1 MGKNGSVRSVVPRI
15 EDIEEAVRGF
25 FDYGSVPGLKVPLTK
40 KPFKGNKKAHV
51 WLEEARALKVKATH
65 VKIGWV
71 SCRVRKKGGKPVL
84 PLPWFRPYDVRL
96 RGAW

>member
-1 MGKNGSVRSVVPRI
+1 MKKLVKPDKLSVSVQGIRKTRTKDLLVKLECSKEDRGWLDSTLKEVMGKNGSVRSVVPRI

-51 WLEEARALKVKATH
+51 
-65 VKIGWV
+65 
-71 SCRVRKKGGKPVL
+71 
-84 PLPWFRPYDVRL
+84 
-96 RGAW
+96 